1 MPRPE
6 PEDVEVTGQNRW
18 VWRFST
24 RAAELAGHLRRKFP
38 YKVSGFSS
46 PAGVSAV
53 ADIQC
58 SYL

>member
-24 RAAELAGHLRRKFP
+24 RAAELAGHLAEIPIQSVQLQLARRSKR
-38 YKVSGFSS
+38 SG
-46 PAGVSAV
+46 
-53 ADIQC
+53 
-58 SYL
+58 